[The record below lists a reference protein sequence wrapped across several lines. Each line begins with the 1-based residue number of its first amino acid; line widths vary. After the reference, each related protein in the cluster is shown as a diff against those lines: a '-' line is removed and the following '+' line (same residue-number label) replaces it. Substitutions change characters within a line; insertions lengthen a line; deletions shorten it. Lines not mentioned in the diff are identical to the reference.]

1 VQAKLLRPRKA
12 IWGYAGSKQGLIIR
26 SFHNFFLESDE
37 GKTPFTVE
45 QWHADVKYT
54 EETIC

>member
-1 VQAKLLRPRKA
+1 MDARP
-12 IWGYAGSKQGLIIR
+12 KQGLIIR

-45 QWHADVKYT
+45 QWHADVKCT